1 MDNFTSEPVK
11 RLYRSRHDR
20 VISGV
25 CSGLAEYFSID
36 VILVRILWIIITFF
50 GGIGLFIYIAAVIII
65 PENREYTNEPETHKL
80 KNGNDKTLF
89 WGSLLIIAG
98 IALILRQMGFFHYL
112 QLWNIPWQMIWA
124 VILISLGIFLLY
136 NKNTNPEE
144 NTATEAETAF
154 KTDMANNAA
163 ANGSK
168 TSQIYR
174 SRTDKMM
181 AGVCGG
187 LAEYLKMD
195 SGIVRLIYVL
205 LSFASVGIGIL
216 VYVILMF
223 VFPEKPPESVNYS
236 SETDGAHK

>member
-20 VISGV
+20 IISGV

-36 VILVRILWIIITFF
+36 VILVRILWIIITLF

-65 PENREYTNEPETHKL
+65 PENREYPDETESGDL
-80 KNGNDKTLF
+80 KKGTDKTLF

-112 QLWNIPWQMIWA
+112 QMWDIPWQMIWA
-124 VILISLGIFLLY
+124 VILILLGVFLLY
-136 NKNTNPEE
+136 NKSSDSDEPSIH
-144 NTATEAETAF
+144 TAKTKDIPEAEPA
-154 KTDMANNAA
+154 
-163 ANGSK
+163 SK
-168 TSQIYR
+168 SSQIYR
-174 SRTDKMM
+174 SRSDKML

-195 SGIVRLIYVL
+195 SGIVRLLYVL
-205 LSFASVGIGIL
+205 LSLASVGIGIL
-216 VYVILMF
+216 VYIVMMF
-223 VFPEKPPESVNYS
+223 VFPEKPLDSPDSFS
-236 SETDGAHK
+236 GTDGAV